1 MTLAGMVSEKQFWPR
16 NDDILG
22 KNFIPGP
29 LPQKKGLPEILLMEL
44 ITLALHLPV
53 NPLQSRAVAAMKV
66 KRIHRLRLTVLL

>member
-44 ITLALHLPV
+44 ITLALHIPV
-53 NPLQSRAVAAMKV
+53 NLNLELRTIFEGKMKPDN
-66 KRIHRLRLTVLL
+66 KRFPKER